1 MLNNE
6 KLRSIVYL
14 PCMAFSAHDEL
25 QPDLP
30 EKLLRFITQQ
40 QEQTIQLQGQVEAP
54 EAEWFVLA
62 AE

>member
-1 MLNNE
+1 
-6 KLRSIVYL
+6 
-14 PCMAFSAHDEL
+14 MAFSAHDEL